1 LSIIFFLQSCNF
13 PYYLR
18 TLCRK
23 NESGKEFNMK
33 RTTEQLRNVA
43 IMAHV
48 GSGKTSLGEAMLLNG
63 KATNRLG
70 SVDDG
75 TSNLDFE
82 PEEVKRRITIST
94 SFHHCDWKKSYIN
107 LIDTP
112 GDDNFLSD
120 TRFALQA
127 ADGVIIVVDAT
138 AGVKIGTEK
147 VWSFAD
153 EQKLPRI
160 IFINKMD
167 RERADFFG
175 MVNEIT
181 KVFDVKA
188 SPVFLP
194 IGAEDK
200 FQGLVDLIK
209 MKACT
214 YTKDGSGK
222 FQQSEVPED
231 MLEMAE
237 EWREKLIENI
247 VEANDELMEKYL
259 EGEELSAQ
267 EIEGTF
273 ILAVKSGLLVPITC
287 GSATLNMGVPHLMD
301 LIVQGLPAPVERGP
315 FVGVRPVGKEDIQ
328 RSSEPDAPFSSLVFK
343 TVADPFAGKLS
354 LLRVFSGRLKAESSV
369 YNANKRDK
377 EKFGQIF
384 LLEGK
389 KQQATEMATAGDI
402 VAIPKLKATQT
413 GDTLCLE
420 NDPIIYTP
428 TAPLPTVLS
437 YAIEA
442 KVKGSEDKVFSSLAR
457 LLEEDPT
464 LRLERDQ
471 ATSEIV
477 LSGTGQIH
485 LEATCEKLKRKFGVE
500 VNLKPVKVPYQ
511 ETIKKAINKVIY
523 RHKKQTGG
531 RGQFAEVHFDVSPL
545 DRGQGFEF
553 EEALVGMNV
562 PRNFVPA
569 VEKGLHEA
577 IRSGVLGGFPV
588 VDFKVRF
595 YDGKSHDV
603 DSSEMAFKIAA
614 SMCLKKALQDANPV
628 LLEPIM
634 KMEITVPEEV
644 MGDVMGD
651 LNGRRGR
658 VLGMDTKGR
667 YQVIIAQVPMAE
679 VLQYALDLNSITG
692 GRGTFQMEHSHYEEV
707 PAQLAERVVSAAKK
721 TA

>member
-1 LSIIFFLQSCNF
+1 
-13 PYYLR
+13 
-18 TLCRK
+18 
-23 NESGKEFNMK
+23 MK
-33 RTTEQLRNVA
+33 RKSEQLRNVA
-43 IMAHV
+43 LVAHV

-63 KATNRLG
+63 KATKRLG

-75 TSNLDFE
+75 TSHLDFE
-82 PEEVKRRITIST
+82 PEEIKRRITIST
-94 SFHHCDWKKSYIN
+94 SFHHCDWKKCYIN

-120 TRFALQA
+120 SRFSLQA
-127 ADGVIIVVDAT
+127 ADGVVIVIDAT

-147 VWSFAD
+147 VWAFSD
-153 EQKLPRI
+153 EQNLPRI

-175 MVNEIT
+175 VVEEIT
-181 KVFDVKA
+181 RTFKVKA

-194 IGAEDK
+194 IGSEDK

-209 MKACT
+209 IKA
-214 YTKDGSGK
+214 YIYNKDGSGK
-222 FQQSEVPED
+222 FQDLEVPED
-231 MLEMAE
+231 MEE
-237 EWREKLIENI
+237 TIGEWREKMIENI

-259 EGEELSAQ
+259 EGEELSTQ
-267 EIEGTF
+267 EIEET
-273 ILAVKSGLLVPITC
+273 LVEAVKSRSLVPIIC
-287 GSATLNMGVPHLMD
+287 GSATLNMGVPQLMD
-301 LIVQGLPAPVERGP
+301 LIIQGLPAPVERGP
-315 FVGVRPVGKEDIQ
+315 FEGVRPVGEEAIQ
-328 RSSEPDAPFSSLVFK
+328 RTPTPDAPFSSLVFK

-354 LLRVFSGRLKAESSV
+354 LLRVLSGTLSADSNV
-369 YNANKRDK
+369 FNANKKYR
-377 EKFGQIF
+377 ERFGQVF
-384 LLEGK
+384 LMEGK
-389 KQQATEMATAGDI
+389 KQQPAEMAVPGDI
-402 VAIPKLKATQT
+402 VAIPKLKETGT

-420 NDPIIYTP
+420 NDPIIYEP
-428 TAPLPTVLS
+428 AERLPPVLS
-437 YAIEA
+437 YAVEA
-442 KVKGSEDKVFSSLAR
+442 KVKGSEDKVFTSLAR

-464 LRLERDQ
+464 LKLERDQ
-471 ATSEIV
+471 ATSEIL

-500 VNLKPVKVPYQ
+500 VHLKPMKVPYQ
-511 ETIKKAINKVIY
+511 ETIKKSVTKVIY

-531 RGQFAEVHFDVSPL
+531 RGQFAEVHFDISPL
-545 DRGQGFEF
+545 ERGTGFEF

-562 PRNFVPA
+562 PRSFVPA
-569 VEKGLHEA
+569 VGKGLNDA
-577 IRSGVLGGFPV
+577 IKSGVLAGYPV

-614 SMCLKKALQDANPV
+614 SMCLKKALQEANPV

-658 VLGMDTKGR
+658 VLGMDSQGK
-667 YQVIIAQVPMAE
+667 YQVIMAQVPMAE

-707 PAQLAERVVSAAKK
+707 PAQLAEKVVSAAKK